1 MIISNIFLDLV
12 GKKWRGTRLGARSI
26 DSANVLF
33 GTPMHRQLQ
42 YHLKA
47 HLKNNQEQSQA
58 GEIGTNLARSDDVE
72 SEGVQNVCV

>member
-1 MIISNIFLDLV
+1 M
-12 GKKWRGTRLGARSI
+12 KGTRLGARSI
-26 DSANVLF
+26 DSSVNLLF

-47 HLKNNQEQSQA
+47 HLKNNHEQSHTEEGQVSTDA
-58 GEIGTNLARSDDVE
+58 NHDKNIEVK